1 MVKYVFSV
9 DYLLNIMQ
17 TVCFFLNLKIYMV
30 KCVIDLK
37 QKRMIYRLQL
47 EIIWKRICWEVNFYI
62 YYFDQMS

>member
-47 EIIWKRICWEVNFYI
+47 EIIWKRIC
-62 YYFDQMS
+62 